1 MKLSFDPSIYFFAC
15 LCKTWQTH
23 CRLALQAVQRG
34 KDLATTISL
43 CAVVDTMEKQNDQCT
58 SFLDP
63 GKGEIFLLRLE
74 ESRMIEEGYDEQSL
88 PEWQLDLLDQTREVL
103 ENRGCL
109 RCLRLPSCFEVDEW
123 RIMEGS
129 PTCSGT
135 TPFG

>member
-1 MKLSFDPSIYFFAC
+1 VD
-15 LCKTWQTH
+15 
-23 CRLALQAVQRG
+23 AL
-34 KDLATTISL
+34 
-43 CAVVDTMEKQNDQCT
+43 EEQNDQCT
-58 SFLDP
+58 PFLDP

-74 ESRMIEEGYDEQSL
+74 GSRMIEEGYDEQSF

-103 ENRGCL
+103 ENR

-123 RIMEGS
+123 RIMERS